1 MQLLT
6 NASAASYQSTFIIWQ
21 IHMQLLNNL
30 YADSDK
36 LKSASN
42 KVNEASDKSTCRFRK
57 FIYNFRWIHG
67 WAWIL
72 DRVGLLGGGDW
83 GTQLLWLRIP
93 PNFIC
98 NLEAIIIKATLTSL
112 SDQLVGLD
120 WMRMGRGYRYS
131 CIGTFSGCF
140 WPTMNLIHQA
150 NIWSNFNIE
159 TA

>member
-36 LKSASN
+36 LKAASN

-72 DRVGLLGGGDW
+72 DRVGLLGGG
-83 GTQLLWLRIP
+83 GLGYSAIVTENTAQLHLQFGSYHYQSHVNQPFRS
-93 PNFIC
+93 
-98 NLEAIIIKATLTSL
+98 TSR
-112 SDQLVGLD
+112 SRLD
-120 WMRMGRGYRYS
+120 ENGAGV
-131 CIGTFSGCF
+131 
-140 WPTMNLIHQA
+140 
-150 NIWSNFNIE
+150 
-159 TA
+159 